1 MMQKIFSSIAKRLR
15 GLGFAPTLVYSLLWG
30 AMLLV
35 AMSVAR
41 LVFLRW
47 FSQGAQELSASTAAQ
62 ALFLGLRYD
71 LRIAILATVPLL
83 AVTIIPWLGKRVGL
97 FALPKF
103 WLVYGALVWALLG
116 VIYIFDFGHYSYL
129 NLRLNA
135 SIINFAEDTAT
146 SRGMLWQTYPVL
158 RVLLCYMLFIALMVS
173 LLAKCLQACVA
184 LKPLHGAWWKKGA
197 LGVLAFLP
205 LLFGVHGKFSQYPL
219 RWSDAFTF
227 GNPFAAAVA
236 LNPVQN
242 FVDTNTFKEAAY
254 DEKVLRDHYALMAN
268 YLGVTQPDAK
278 TFNFRRDVAPKPNA
292 LAGQPNVVLVLLES
306 FSGYKTSVFD
316 NALNPTPN
324 FAQIARDG
332 VLFTHFFTAHFGT
345 ARGVFATVTGI
356 PDVSLANTTS
366 RNPLAV
372 DQHTIINE
380 FKGYEKYYFMG
391 GSTAWANVRGVLKN
405 NITGLTIYEEDS
417 FTSPH
422 NDVWGISDKNL
433 FLETNKIL
441 GAQNKPFFAMIQTA
455 GNHRPYT
462 IPAEDKDFILQ
473 TPDDATLKANGFFA
487 VDEFNSFRYMDYC
500 IGKFIEAA
508 KQEKYFDNT
517 VFVFLGDHGITGVA
531 GNNMPRAWTD
541 LRLSTGHTPLLI
553 YAPKLLPAA
562 RYGQPAQQVDVLPT
576 IAGLFNFSYVN
587 KTLGR
592 DLLDEKF
599 DDRRHSFTIYHTEGP
614 LIGVVDKEH
623 YLTMQGNGQAA
634 QLFDIHSPTPLT
646 PVQNQ
651 HPEKFSQ
658 MQKLT
663 RGIYETARYM
673 LTHNGK
679 DMTQ

>member
-1 MMQKIFSSIAKRLR
+1 MPQNIIFSIAKRLR
-15 GLGFAPTLVYSLLWG
+15 AIGLAPTLVYSLLWG
-30 AMLLV
+30 ALLLV

-41 LVFLRW
+41 LVFLYW
-47 FSQGAQELSASTAAQ
+47 YSQGAQALSAATAAQ
-62 ALFLGLRYD
+62 ALFLGARFD
-71 LRIAILATVPLL
+71 LRIAILAAVPLL
-83 AVTIIPWLGKRVGL
+83 VLSIIPWLGKRVGL
-97 FALPKF
+97 FAWPKF

-116 VIYIFDFGHYSYL
+116 VIHIFDFGHYSYL

-135 SIINFAEDTAT
+135 SIINFAQDTAT
-146 SRGMLWQTYPVL
+146 SGGMLMQTYPVF
-158 RVLLCYMLFIALMVS
+158 RVLLCYLLFMALMIW
-173 LLAKCLQACVA
+173 LLAKCLRACVA
-184 LKPLHGAWWKKGA
+184 LPPLQGAGWKKAA
-197 LGVLAFLP
+197 LGVSAFLL
-205 LLFGVHGKFSQYPL
+205 LLFGVHGKLSQYPL

-236 LNPVQN
+236 LNPLQN
-242 FVDTNTFKEAAY
+242 FVDTHTFKEAAY
-254 DEKVLRDHYALMAN
+254 DEKVLRDHYALMAD
-268 YLGVTQPDAK
+268 YLGVSQPDAK
-278 TFNFRRDVAPKPNA
+278 TFNFRRDVAPKSNP
-292 LAGQPNVVLVLLES
+292 LPGRPNVVLVLLES
-306 FSGYKTSVFD
+306 FSGYKTSVFN

-332 VLFTHFFTAHFGT
+332 ILFTHFFTAHFGT

-356 PDVSLANTTS
+356 PDVGLANTTS

-380 FKGYEKYYFMG
+380 FKGYEKFYFMG

-405 NITGLTIYEEDS
+405 NIIGLKLYEEES

-433 FLETNKIL
+433 FLETNKVL
-441 GAQNKPFFAMIQTA
+441 RAQNKPFFAMIQTS

-462 IPAEDKDFILQ
+462 IPAEDQDFILQ
-473 TPDDATLKANGFFA
+473 NPDEATLKANGFFA

-541 LRLSTGHTPLLI
+541 LRLSAGHTPLLI

-562 RYGQPAQQVDVLPT
+562 RHDQPAQQVDVLPT
-576 IAGLFNFSYVN
+576 VAGLFNFSYIN

-592 DLLDEKF
+592 DLLDVKF
-599 DDRRHSFTIYHTEGP
+599 DGRRHSFTINHTEGP
-614 LIGVVDKEH
+614 LIGLIDKQH
-623 YLTMQGNGQAA
+623 YLTMQGDGRDA

-646 PVQNQ
+646 PVQSQ
-651 HPEKFSQ
+651 YAEKFAQ
-658 MQKLT
+658 LQKLT

-679 DMTQ
+679 DGVP